1 MERFSVAGST
11 GRVPRMTDGTP
22 YIDGHPFAI
31 RALPSGLR
39 TVPRNSAITHEDE
52 DEARLRTIVSGWA
65 FRFKRFKDGRRHIL
79 EILLPGDT
87 FGIES
92 LFGQS
97 SNSLTWAATA
107 VTYSITDSAATLA
120 LFDAEPWF
128 RRRLMQSVL
137 EGKAAME
144 EWLAHLGQCD
154 AEERTAALFVV
165 LHERLLQRGLATA
178 SSFILELTQQELA
191 DTVGIHLIHLNRI
204 LARLRN
210 RHLISTSG
218 QEVTLS
224 DPAGLSDLIPIS
236 TYTARP
242 IRPI

>member
-1 MERFSVAGST
+1 MIPGSE
-11 GRVPRMTDGTP
+11 
-22 YIDGHPFAI
+22 YAEGHPFAL

-39 TVPRNSAITHEDE
+39 TVPRNSPILAEEED
-52 DEARLRTIVSGWA
+52 ARLRTIVSGWA

-87 FGIES
+87 FGIET
-92 LFGQS
+92 LFGQVS
-97 SNSLTWAATA
+97 TSLTWAATA
-107 VTYSITDSAATLA
+107 VTYSITDSDATLA

-165 LHERLLQRGLATA
+165 LHARLLARGLATA
-178 SSFILELTQQELA
+178 QSFILELTQQELA

-204 LARLRN
+204 LARLRARN
-210 RHLISTSG
+210 LISTSG
-218 QEVTLS
+218 QEVTLCNL
-224 DPAGLSDLIPIS
+224 PGLNDLIPIS
-236 TYTARP
+236 TYTARQL
-242 IRPI
+242 RPV